1 MEGDALRIT
10 VTACKNDPNRRKIV
24 AAPPSKSMAH
34 RHLICAALAGGES
47 TVSNVAFSEDV
58 LATIDCL
65 RALGVR
71 ISAEEDP
78 EAAID
83 GGQRMLLRI
92 CGADPRNAADTVL
105 DCRESGSTLRFMIP
119 LAAATGR
126 KITLTGSGRLM
137 ERPLSVY
144 EDLFRERETELI
156 RSGEGVTVC
165 GNLRGGEYVMDGSV
179 SSQFI
184 SGMLFALPLMEEDSV
199 IRLKPPVESR
209 PYIDMTLNAL
219 SLSGV
224 RAVWEDETTLRI
236 PGSQQYKA
244 AEITVEGDWSN
255 GAYLMAAGADVCGLD
270 PDSLQGDRIC
280 KEYFIM
286 LDEGRAEL
294 DISDCPDLGPA
305 LMAYAAMRY
314 GCVLRA
320 TARLKIKESDRGAA
334 MKEELAKFGVDVE
347 INDNNIRVSNRM
359 SKPAEILSGHN
370 DHRIVMALTAL
381 CSETGG
387 TIEGAEAV
395 AKSFPDFFETL
406 RSAGVIQYKEN
417 QAI

>member
-1 MEGDALRIT
+1 MRIT
-10 VTACKNDPNRRKIV
+10 VTACKNDPDRRKNV

-78 EAAID
+78 EAAVD

-92 CGADPRNAADTVL
+92 CGADPRDAADTVL

-144 EDLFRERETELI
+144 EDLFRERDTELI
-156 RSGEGVTVC
+156 RSAEGVTVC

-179 SSQFI
+179 SSQLI

-219 SLSGV
+219 ALSGV
-224 RAVWEDETTLRI
+224 RTVWEDEKMLRI

-244 AEITVEGDWSN
+244 IDAAVEGDWSN
-255 GAYLMAAGADVCGLD
+255 GAYLMAAGADVSGLD

-280 KEYFIM
+280 MEYFKM
-286 LDEGRAEL
+286 LDAGRADL

-305 LMAYAAMRY
+305 LMAYAAMRN
-314 GCVLRA
+314 GCVL
-320 TARLKIKESDRGAA
+320 TGTSRLKIKESDRGAA
-334 MKEELAKFGVDVE
+334 MKAELAKFGVDVE
-347 INDNNIRVSNRM
+347 INDNNIRVSNGI